1 MLRNVIMNNRNI
13 PYLLAVVCGIFFGA
27 SFGMFAHG
35 ADAWAGTGVMCAIGA
50 SITASEFIP
59 SF

>member
-1 MLRNVIMNNRNI
+1 MNNRNI
-13 PYLLAVVCGIFFGA
+13 AYLLAVVCGTFFGA

-35 ADAWAGTGVMCAIGA
+35 PDAWAATGVMCAIGTCV
-50 SITASEFIP
+50 TASEFIP

>member
-1 MLRNVIMNNRNI
+1 MNNRKI
-13 PYLLAVVCGIFFGA
+13 AYLLAVVCGTFFGA

-35 ADAWAGTGVMCAIGA
+35 PDAWAGTGVMCAIGA
-50 SITASEFIP
+50 CITASEFIP